1 MLSKME
7 VLMEEKRIPS
17 LLLNI
22 LFAQVDEMMGRRS
35 LIMLLRQAGLGE
47 YVDNVPPLNDTP
59 SITVDQYSLLL
70 ANIYEIFGPR
80 GARPIF
86 LRGGRLGAAEIRR
99 QRPAQFAVAGTAL
112 KLLPTATRMRIVLE
126 RLAEQG
132 QDLYGTPHHLHEVE
146 DAFFVEM
153 PDCPYCAEI
162 SRRRAAEKQPVTRPV
177 CHIPASVIDEMM
189 EWVTGQK
196 HLVEEVA
203 CIAMGEPACRFRV
216 AK

>member
-1 MLSKME
+1 
-7 VLMEEKRIPS
+7 VEEKRIPS

-22 LFAQVDEMMGRRS
+22 LLTQVEEMMGRRS
-35 LIMLLRQAGLGE
+35 LIMLLRQAGLAE
-47 YVDNVPPLNDTP
+47 YIDNVPPMDDTP
-59 SITVDQYSLLL
+59 SITVGQYSRLL
-70 ANIYEIFGPR
+70 ANIYDIFGAR

-112 KLLPTATRMRIVLE
+112 KLLPMNKRMQIVLD

-132 QDLYGTPHHLHEVE
+132 EDLYGTPHHLHEE
-146 DAFFVEM
+146 DNAFIVEM

-162 SRRRAAEKQPVTRPV
+162 TRRHLEGNQPVDKPV
-177 CHIPASVIDEMM
+177 CHIPASVIAEMM
-189 EWVTGQK
+189 EWATGQK

-203 CIAMGEPACRFRV
+203 CIALGAPACNFRV
-216 AK
+216 SK